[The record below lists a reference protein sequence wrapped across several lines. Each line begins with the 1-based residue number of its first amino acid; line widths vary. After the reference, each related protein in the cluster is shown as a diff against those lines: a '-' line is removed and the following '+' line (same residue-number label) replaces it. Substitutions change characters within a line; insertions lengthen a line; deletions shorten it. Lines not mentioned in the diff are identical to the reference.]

1 MGKLGTAVKQKYRGA
16 RTPTRSGRKLSMA
29 KIRNISTAIA
39 GALFALASS
48 FGAQAGEF
56 DGVTVNVM
64 TQTGAI
70 QEPLQRRAPEFEK
83 LTGAKINV
91 IAVPFSDLYQKVL
104 TDWASG
110 TNSVDAAVF
119 APQWMVDY
127 VSGGYLEELG
137 PRIAKDKDIDWDQ
150 IGPFFRNFSATYNG
164 KTYLVPLDGDFHMLY
179 YRTDVLDKA
188 GLKPPKTWDEYLE
201 VAKALNGKEVDG
213 TKIYGSCIAKKRN
226 AQSYWFITDVT
237 GSMVQA
243 KGTSEGA
250 FFDTKD
256 MRPLI
261 DNEAFRA
268 ALKFLKE
275 SGKYGPPD
283 ELNLDVSDTR
293 PLFVSGKCALN
304 LDWGDVGVMAIDPK
318 ISKVIDKT
326 GSVVTPGSKEVLNWS
341 TGKLE
346 ACTKDTC
353 PYAVDGVNHAPYAAF
368 GGWSGGINAKAKDK
382 VKDAAYAFLSYL
394 SQPKQSDVD
403 VTVGASGFN
412 PYRSSQFA
420 YNDTWKNAGMSKVAG
435 DSYLGAIKD
444 SLASPNMILDLRIP
458 QNQKYQQVV
467 LDEAIA
473 RYLAG
478 ELDEDGTVKAVLD
491 GWNDLNEQIGVDSQL
506 KFYSGTLGVKR

>member
-1 MGKLGTAVKQKYRGA
+1 MLKCLGLT
-16 RTPTRSGRKLSMA
+16 S
-29 KIRNISTAIA
+29 AIA
-39 GALFALASS
+39 GAAFALATSQS
-48 FGAQAGEF
+48 VQAGEF
-56 DGVTVNVM
+56 DGVTVNIM

-137 PRIAKDKDIDWDQ
+137 PRIAKDPKIKWDE
-150 IGPFFRNFSATYNG
+150 IGPFFRNFSATYGG

-179 YRTDVLDKA
+179 YRTDVLEKA

-226 AQSYWFITDVT
+226 AQSYWFVTDITS
-237 GSMVQA
+237 SMVQSQ
-243 KGTSEGA
+243 GTSQGT

-261 DNEAFRA
+261 DNEGFRK
-268 ALKFLKE
+268 ALDFLKE

-283 ELNLDVSDTR
+283 ELNMDVSDTR

-304 LDWGDVGVMAIDPK
+304 LDWGDVGVLAIDPE
-318 ISKVIDKT
+318 D
-326 GSVVTPGSKEVLNWS
+326 
-341 TGKLE
+341 LE
-346 ACTKDTC
+346 
-353 PYAVDGVNHAPYAAF
+353 
-368 GGWSGGINAKAKDK
+368 
-382 VKDAAYAFLSYL
+382 
-394 SQPKQSDVD
+394 
-403 VTVGASGFN
+403 
-412 PYRSSQFA
+412 
-420 YNDTWKNAGMSKVAG
+420 G
-435 DSYLGAIKD
+435 DRQDRLGAHPGLEG
-444 SLASPNMILDLRIP
+444 S
-458 QNQKYQQVV
+458 
-467 LDEAIA
+467 
-473 RYLAG
+473 G
-478 ELDEDGTVKAVLD
+478 ELVDRQARGLHQGELSECDRRGEPCALRRLRRLERRHQRQGQGQGEGRGLRVHLLPVAARA
-491 GWNDLNEQIGVDSQL
+491 IGRGRDDRRLRLQSLSFDPVRL
-506 KFYSGTLGVKR
+506 

>member
-1 MGKLGTAVKQKYRGA
+1 MLKFW
-16 RTPTRSGRKLSMA
+16 SW
-29 KIRNISTAIA
+29 ISAFA
-39 GALFALASS
+39 GAAFALATTH
-48 FGAQAGEF
+48 GAQAGEF
-56 DGVTVNVM
+56 DGVTVNIM

-70 QEPLQRRAPEFEK
+70 QEPLARRAPEFEK
-83 LTGAKINV
+83 MTGAKINV

-137 PRIAKDKDIDWDQ
+137 PRIAKDPKLKWDE
-150 IGPFFRNFSATYNG
+150 IGPFFRNFSATYGG

-201 VAKALNGKEVDG
+201 VAKALNGKDFNGDG
-213 TKIYGSCIAKKRN
+213 TKGYGSCIAKKRN
-226 AQSYWFITDVT
+226 AQSYWFVTDITS
-237 GSMVQA
+237 SMVQSN
-243 KGTSEGA
+243 GTSQGA

-256 MRPLI
+256 MKPLI
-261 DNEAFRA
+261 DNEGFRK
-268 ALKFLKE
+268 ALDFLKE

-283 ELNLDVSDTR
+283 ELNMDVSDTR

-304 LDWGDVGVMAIDPK
+304 LDWGDVGVLAIDPQT
-318 ISKVIDKT
+318 SKVIDKT
-326 GSVVTPGSKEVLNWS
+326 GAALTPGSKEVVDWS
-341 TGKLE
+341 TGKLQ
-346 ACTKDTC
+346 ACTKDSC
-353 PYAVDGVNHAPYAAF
+353 PNAIDGVNHAPYAAF
-368 GGWSGGINAKAKDK
+368 GGWSGGINLKAKDK

-394 SQPKQSDVD
+394 SQPEQSDVD

-412 PYRSSQFA
+412 PYRSTQFA
-420 YNDTWKNAGMSKVAG
+420 YNDTWKKAGMSKVAG

-444 SLASPNMILDLRIP
+444 SLNSPNMVLDLRIP

-467 LDEAIA
+467 LDETIA

-478 ELDEDGTVKAVLD
+478 ELDKEQTVKTVLD
-491 GWNDLNEQIGVDSQL
+491 GWNDLNEQIGLDSQL
-506 KFYSGTLGVKR
+506 KFYKGTLGVQR